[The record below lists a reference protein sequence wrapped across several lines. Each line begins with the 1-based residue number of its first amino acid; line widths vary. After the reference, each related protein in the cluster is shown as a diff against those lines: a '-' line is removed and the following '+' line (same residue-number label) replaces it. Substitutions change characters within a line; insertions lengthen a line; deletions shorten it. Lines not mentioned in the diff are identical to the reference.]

1 MIARIPT
8 LFLLTLI
15 TLFWSSTMALG
26 QRYPFFVQPISV
38 QDIKPMADELK
49 LSPSQVEV
57 VIGFHETYGEQFNK
71 LQEGELSELVDR
83 AMVIGR
89 DMNWMGG
96 QVQIPLRKEI
106 ESVIEA
112 AVDVWEAFERIDREF
127 FNKVRGLLHEEQ
139 FLALDRLQN
148 KRKVDAYRAVHL
160 RLVRSFNDG
169 SAAKLDDMV
178 KRLDLSVLEQ
188 QALYEAMDLYER
200 QMIQLSDRLEK
211 QILTALTLLLDE
223 VDRLGIRDMDMME
236 MMAFF
241 AEEGRQEE
249 LKAIFDEE
257 SVPLQ
262 ETASKLSKLHWNTY
276 VKVFALLPPDKAL
289 DFQERY
295 FRAVYQAGQE
305 VFEARSFIKRALDLP
320 SLTGDQ
326 RLPIQEI
333 LNKLNTDFDSLS
345 RKLAKAIEAKRAY
358 RTIAVMED
366 EVLSPHQEA
375 IDGYLVKIDSM
386 AEDAMNA
393 TEMQLLPDQLEALNV
408 EEPEDETDMPRW
420 ARNRSGR
427 GGRPHGG
434 VGGRTGSG
442 RRGDFPIPPM
452 GLEQV
457 TRFALWVGVSES
469 ELPMIETLHEGYMT
483 DYEDMGESY
492 DEALQAK
499 YDDLDVNEEGR
510 TGWYQRRQIRTEV
523 LESYRV
529 LLSDRENRFFEEFSV
544 ILPPDLN
551 PEMVSTIRRAQDR
564 ARERKGQT
572 QSDWVLRGQ
581 PESAVDVG
589 ALLLM
594 TDPEAVDGEARAK
607 LIKVLQ
613 SYDNDVTG
621 EIAVLQSQ
629 MEKLQSLQERLWS
642 GDEYDSDL
650 RQNMDKLRQK
660 RRQDVSET
668 ALRLTLV
675 NRGAMGQIEES
686 LPEETQWSLREQY
699 DKASYP
705 EVFRD
710 DSSLDRIFE
719 QLIALETITPAERQ
733 SMESM
738 VFDHRSQYRELTD
751 EMLTLAKARSSKTTS
766 WPPNEDMM
774 DSWMKSEQLK
784 YQRSELNNRTRTRL
798 QLMLGDE
805 RAVEIHG
812 LIMDGPLLEEGMV
825 EVESSE

>member
-1 MIARIPT
+1 MTSRFPT
-8 LFLLTLI
+8 LLLLTLI
-15 TLFWSSTMALG
+15 TLFWTSAMAMG

-38 QDIKPMADELK
+38 KDLKPMSDELK

-83 AMVIGR
+83 AMVIGQ

-96 QVQIPLRKEI
+96 QVQIPERKEI

-139 FLALDRLQN
+139 FQALERFQN
-148 KRKVDAYRAVHL
+148 KRKVEAYRSIHL
-160 RLVRSFNDG
+160 RLVRAFNDG
-169 SAAKLDDMV
+169 SAARLDDMI

-188 QALYEAMDLYER
+188 QALYEPMDLYER
-200 QMIQLSDRLEK
+200 EMIQLSDRLEK
-211 QILTALTLLLDE
+211 QILAAITLLLDE

-241 AEEGRQEE
+241 AEEDRQEE

-257 SVPLQ
+257 SVPVQ

-295 FRAVYQAGQE
+295 FRDVYQAGQE
-305 VFEARSFIKRALDLP
+305 VFETRSFIKRALDLP
-320 SLTGDQ
+320 SVTETQ
-326 RLPIQEI
+326 RVPIQEI
-333 LNKLNTDFDSLS
+333 LIKLNTDFDALS
-345 RKLAKAIEAKRAY
+345 RKLAKAIETKRAY
-358 RTIAVMED
+358 RTIAMMEED
-366 EVLSPHQEA
+366 ELSPHQQA

-393 TEMQLLPDQLEALNV
+393 TEMQLLPEQLEALDV
-408 EEPEDETDMPRW
+408 KEPDEDTDMPRW
-420 ARNRSGR
+420 ARNRSGS
-427 GGRPHGG
+427 GGPHGG
-434 VGGRTGSG
+434 GSERSGSG
-442 RRGDFPIPPM
+442 RRSDFPIPPM

-492 DEALQAK
+492 DEAIQAK

-510 TGWYQRRQIRTEV
+510 TGWYQRRQVRMEV
-523 LESYRV
+523 LETYRA

-544 ILPPDLN
+544 MLPPDLN
-551 PEMVSTIRRAQDR
+551 PEMVTTIRRAQDR
-564 ARERKGQT
+564 ARERRGHIRD
-572 QSDWVLRGQ
+572 DWVLRGQ
-581 PESAVDVG
+581 PESWVDVG

-594 TDPEAVDGEARAK
+594 TDPEAVDGEARST

-621 EIAVLQSQ
+621 EIAVLQGQ
-629 MEKLQSLQERLWS
+629 MEKLRSLQERLWS
-642 GDEYDSDL
+642 GEEYDQDL

-675 NRGAMGQIEES
+675 NRGTMSQIEET

-710 DSSLDRIFE
+710 YSSLDKIFE
-719 QLIALETITPAERQ
+719 QVIVLENITPAERQ
-733 SMESM
+733 MMESM
-738 VFDHRSQYRELTD
+738 VLDHRSQYRELTD

-784 YQRSELNNRTRTRL
+784 YQRGELNNRTRTRL

-805 RAVEIHG
+805 RAVEVNG
-812 LIMDGPLLEEGMV
+812 LLQDVPQVEEGVVV
-825 EVESSE
+825 EVESE